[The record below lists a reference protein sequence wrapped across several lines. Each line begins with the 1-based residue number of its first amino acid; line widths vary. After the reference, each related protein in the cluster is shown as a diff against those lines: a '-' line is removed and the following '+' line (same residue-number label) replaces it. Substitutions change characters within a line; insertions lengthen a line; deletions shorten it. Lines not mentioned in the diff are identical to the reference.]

1 IEILPSSLC
10 PTTTTTILHAGSS
23 IGIPKHILLALFPH
37 ARAIF
42 LDARKEEDGD
52 GQDEAAA
59 LDATAVLLLLNPEHL
74 SAANFRKRCLRRRQH
89 DEDEDE
95 DEDAMDIIITR
106 EMLYIETLVTSPL
119 YRHAKSPTLWAHRLW
134 VLKTFHRLIVLP
146 CNDDDGDDG
155 NEKKGDPAAEVFMTR
170 ELGMVMKAGER
181 HAGNYH
187 AWNYAREMLRF
198 LTSRAAVERM
208 MAAWVERTHAWCLAH
223 PRDISGWSF
232 LVFLLRHH
240 QATPD
245 DSHAA
250 RARHVY
256 CKTRAFVER
265 VGGWRGK
272 SVDWFLAS
280 EARIR
285 DPR

>member
-1 IEILPSSLC
+1 
-10 PTTTTTILHAGSS
+10 
-23 IGIPKHILLALFPH
+23 HILLALFPH

-52 GQDEAAA
+52 GDGEGQDEASAVAAAAAAAA
-59 LDATAVLLLLNPEHL
+59 LDATAVLLLLHPEHL
-74 SAANFRKRCLRRRQH
+74 SAANFRKRCLRRRNH
-89 DEDEDE
+89 DDDND
-95 DEDAMDIIITR
+95 DEDAMVIITR

-134 VLKTFHRLIVLP
+134 VLKTFHHLIVFP
-146 CNDDDGDDG
+146 WNEDEDDEGVEV
-155 NEKKGDPAAEVFMTR
+155 NEENGDPAAEAFITR

-187 AWNYAREMLRF
+187 AWNYAREMLQF
-198 LTSRAAVERM
+198 LTSRATAAAAATAVERM

-240 QATPD
+240 QATTD
-245 DSHAA
+245 DSHA
-250 RARHVY
+250 ARHVY

-265 VGGWRGK
+265 VGWRGK

-280 EARIR
+280 EARIFGTVEEQ
-285 DPR
+285 PR